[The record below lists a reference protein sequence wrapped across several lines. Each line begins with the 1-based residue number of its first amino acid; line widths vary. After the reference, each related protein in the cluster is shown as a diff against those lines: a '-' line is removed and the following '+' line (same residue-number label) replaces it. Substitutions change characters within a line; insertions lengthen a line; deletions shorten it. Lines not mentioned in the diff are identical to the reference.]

1 MASCKTDFLC
11 SLITRLGLAI
21 TKLCFLLAEVSDH
34 DDPCQYESKNS
45 LLDICGLIWS
55 FLCKFL
61 FEDVI
66 DKILDLHLRIWLF
79 VEEWEYVW
87 SVNVTSESFSG
98 SDTACWPAVILSPEI
113 IFRKFNLFISMA
125 ASEGTY
131 PKQYCKQNKLLILIF
146 YMEVFRF
153 LKNLHRTRDSM
164 QLIISSK
171 NHFLVLPLS

>member
-1 MASCKTDFLC
+1 MGF
-11 SLITRLGLAI
+11 AI
-21 TKLCFLLAEVSDH
+21 IKLCFLLAEVSDH
-34 DDPCQYESKNS
+34 DDLCQQESKNS
-45 LLDICGLIWS
+45 LLDICGWIWS

-66 DKILDLHLRIWLF
+66 DKILDLHLRIKWLF

-87 SVNVTSESFSG
+87 SVNVTSELFSH
-98 SDTACWPAVILSPEI
+98 SDIACWPADILSPEI
-113 IFRKFNLFISMA
+113 IFQKFNLFISMA

-131 PKQYCKQNKLLILIF
+131 PNQYYKQNKLLILIL
-146 YMEVFRF
+146 YMEAFRF

-171 NHFLVLPLS
+171 SHFLVLPLP

>member
-1 MASCKTDFLC
+1 MAGCKTDFLC
-11 SLITRLGLAI
+11 SLITRLGFCNHKALFPASRGLRSWWPLPVGKQ
-21 TKLCFLLAEVSDH
+21 KLCSRYLWW
-34 DDPCQYESKNS
+34 
-45 LLDICGLIWS
+45 IWS

-66 DKILDLHLRIWLF
+66 DKILDLHLRIKWLF

-87 SVNVTSESFSG
+87 SVNVTSASFSH
-98 SDTACWPAVILSPEI
+98 SDIACWPADILSPEI
-113 IFRKFNLFISMA
+113 IFQKFNLFIFMA

-131 PKQYCKQNKLLILIF
+131 PNQYYKQNKLLILIL
-146 YMEVFRF
+146 YMEAFRF

-171 NHFLVLPLS
+171 SHF